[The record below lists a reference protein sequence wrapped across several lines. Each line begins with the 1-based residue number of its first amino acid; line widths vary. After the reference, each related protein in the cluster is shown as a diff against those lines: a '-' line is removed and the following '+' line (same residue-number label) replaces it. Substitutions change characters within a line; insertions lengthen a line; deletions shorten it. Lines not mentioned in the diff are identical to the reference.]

1 VSRSRRARRLAR
13 TALLQAGDVR
23 LRLLL
28 AGLVLSACSAGT
40 SPFESCVEHSV
51 EEGVDRTAA
60 EAACQDMTED

>member
-1 VSRSRRARRLAR
+1 M
-13 TALLQAGDVR
+13 R

-40 SPFESCVEHSV
+40 SPFESCEEHSV